1 MHNSPRGVFSHE
13 RPILRSEL
21 AVRTRTSP
29 LPAVGVTAAGA
40 TAAGVTAA
48 ATSQWRAR
56 LRPAGWLVIVIPALA
71 ELAVGGYRL
80 GGASLWRDE
89 AYTLDAAQRS
99 DRQILAL
106 LGNVDAVH
114 GPYYL
119 LMHVVVGVLG
129 TSAAAIRLPSLLG
142 MSVAAGCT
150 AALGR
155 RLSRMAA
162 LPAPSLTGLAAG
174 LLLVAAPQTTY
185 YAQDA
190 RPYGLVTMFAVI
202 ATQLLITAMADGR
215 WRWWAAYG
223 AAIALTGI
231 FSLFA
236 LLLLFAHGVT
246 LLVTRSRNQNR
257 ASDGRAGRNER
268 ERQARPLRWLA
279 AVAAAILALSP
290 LIAAGYRQDQTLGW
304 VTRPGLWTLTAMLS
318 SFAGSRKAIPLV
330 AALVACCVVTEV
342 RRRHRQGFTV
352 TEVALP
358 WLALPPLILLA
369 VSLAHP
375 AYVERYIVFS
385 LPALALLCAAGLA
398 SLARLAAVAAGHRAP
413 WLAWVPSGVLAAAM
427 AVLLAGP
434 QQSIRL
440 TSARPDNL
448 RAVSAIVSANEH
460 PGDAVIYIPSEARV
474 VSMGYPAPFSRLR
487 DIALARSPVASATL
501 TGVQVPAAE
510 LPGRFGGVRR
520 TWLVS
525 WSEKPVASQA
535 EATGRAELALVAG
548 MRLIRQWTV
557 HSVVLRL
564 YEARQR

>member
-1 MHNSPRGVFSHE
+1 MGV
-13 RPILRSEL
+13 
-21 AVRTRTSP
+21 
-29 LPAVGVTAAGA
+29 AA
-40 TAAGVTAA
+40 TTPAAGVPAAGVPAAGVPAAGLTATAPAPGGADGA
-48 ATSQWRAR
+48 ASGWRAR
-56 LRPAGWLVIVIPALA
+56 VHPGTWLVIVIPAIA

-89 AYTLDAAQRS
+89 AYTLDAARRS
-99 DRQILAL
+99 DGQILAL

-119 LMHVVVGVLG
+119 VMHVVVGILG
-129 TSAAAIRLPSLLG
+129 ASAAAIRLPSLLG

-155 RLSRMAA
+155 RLARLAA
-162 LPAPSLTGLAAG
+162 LPAPSVTGLAAG

-202 ATQLLITAMADGR
+202 ATQLLVTAMADGR

-223 AAIALTGI
+223 AAIALTSM

-246 LLVTRSRNQNR
+246 LMITLARARN
-257 ASDGRAGRNER
+257 GRGPAPWPEVP
-268 ERQARPLRWLA
+268 RPSRWLA
-279 AVAAAILALSP
+279 AAAVAIVAVSP
-290 LIAAGYRQDQTLGW
+290 LIALGYRQSQTLGW
-304 VTRPGLWTLTAMLS
+304 VTRPGLWTVQALVT
-318 SFAGSRKAIPLV
+318 SFAGSRVLVPLAAAIP
-330 AALVACCVVTEV
+330 ACCLVTEI
-342 RRRHRQGFTV
+342 RRRHRQRFTI

-369 VSLAHP
+369 VSLLHP
-375 AYVERYIVFS
+375 AYVERYVVFC
-385 LPALALLCAAGLA
+385 LPALALLSAAGLA
-398 SLARLAAVAAGHRAP
+398 WLARLVAATAAGRRAQGF
-413 WLAWVPSGVLAAAM
+413 AWVPSAVLAAAM

-434 QQSIRL
+434 QQAIRL

-448 RAVSAIVSANEH
+448 RAVSAVVAANER

-501 TGVQVPAAE
+501 TGVQAPAAA
-510 LPGRFGGVRR
+510 LPGRFARIRR
-520 TWLVS
+520 VWLVS
-525 WSEKPVASQA
+525 WSDRPVASQA
-535 EATGRAELALVAG
+535 AAAGRAELALVAG
-548 MRLIRQWTV
+548 MRLVRHWTAG
-557 HSVVLRL
+557 SVILRL
-564 YEARQR
+564 YEAPRR